1 MVPEGAHAG
10 FDEERDALLAP
21 AAPVYSDDDGPAD
34 GEGLPLCKSFMHL
47 HLGVRADAMPPDL
60 PPQWTV
66 VNSWD
71 VPIDAPGNVI
81 VVSVPSI
88 LDPSLAPEGH
98 HVLHAYVPATE
109 PYSEW
114 EGLNRNSA
122 EYRAKKAEAAE
133 VLWRAVE
140 RQIPDVRERATVTMV
155 GTPLTH
161 ERFLRRDAGTYGPF
175 LRATD
180 GQLPGP
186 KLSACDGLLCCGDST
201 FPGIGMPAVA
211 ASGMLAA
218 HSILS
223 VRQHLQNLDKL
234 KLPPK

>member
-81 VVSVPSI
+81 VASP
-88 LDPSLAPEGH
+88 P
-98 HVLHAYVPATE
+98 
-109 PYSEW
+109 
-114 EGLNRNSA
+114 
-122 EYRAKKAEAAE
+122 
-133 VLWRAVE
+133 
-140 RQIPDVRERATVTMV
+140 
-155 GTPLTH
+155 PL
-161 ERFLRRDAGTYGPF
+161 
-175 LRATD
+175 
-180 GQLPGP
+180 
-186 KLSACDGLLCCGDST
+186 DST
-201 FPGIGMPAVA
+201 L
-211 ASGMLAA
+211 ASPRGELLGA
-218 HSILS
+218 
-223 VRQHLQNLDKL
+223 
-234 KLPPK
+234 PPPFR